1 MKKLEPSV
9 LFAVLAQLFM
19 FLWIFRINRFS
30 LPALDFGGNTIGIS
44 YLEHY
49 SSVLY
54 FSYHDEFQE
63 RVKVDGLELFKRWL
77 DLIAALI
84 FFIMPLLI
92 IAFNMKIKKCLNILV
107 AVIIILVYLLYNNF
121 QFFVAFIDYY
131 PNNFSGYSVAAFFAL
146 HHLTILISIVYLLI
160 ININSRKICT

>member
-9 LFAVLAQLFM
+9 LLAVLAQLFM
-19 FLWIFRINRFS
+19 LLWIFRVNRFS
-30 LPALDFGGNTIGIS
+30 LPALDFGGNTIGIT

-63 RVKVDGLELFKRWL
+63 RVKVDGLELLKRWL

-92 IAFNMKIKKCLNILV
+92 IAFNMKIQKCFNFLV
-107 AVIIILVYLLYNNF
+107 AVIIILVYLLYNSF
-121 QFFVAFIDYY
+121 QFFVAIIEYY
-131 PNNFSGYSVAAFFAL
+131 PNNFSGYSVAVFL
-146 HHLTILISIVYLLI
+146 RCITLQHSYQ
-160 ININSRKICT
+160 